1 MYVGLPVNTD
11 NREVSLRSLSKRSLK
26 RSDKKSG
33 RKKPR
38 TNDIDA
44 VVHPAPDSLQEKEND
59 IKTPKSKKKLK
70 FSSPVSV
77 KAEKGEEIPKK
88 SQKITIC
95 KSHLRSSFT
104 RPEQRTMG

>member
-1 MYVGLPVNTD
+1 MHVGLPVNTD
-11 NREVSLRSLSKRSLK
+11 NREVSLRSLLKRSLK

-44 VVHPAPDSLQEKEND
+44 VVHPVPDSPEREND

-88 SQKITIC
+88 SPKITIC

-104 RPEQRTMG
+104 RTEQRTMG

>member
-38 TNDIDA
+38 TNYIDA

-77 KAEKGEEIPKK
+77 KAEKGGRNTKKIPKNYDLQVP
-88 SQKITIC
+88 SQKLIYQT
-95 KSHLRSSFT
+95 
-104 RPEQRTMG
+104 